1 MKVTRRKFLKSV
13 ATLIGVGIGTTATP
27 MRLAATTEHAPKSPP
42 AMAAKKPAAQPIRAL
57 APKPAAK
64 NTIIKPVA
72 RAAAV
77 TPAKI
82 HSPAQTGDIPPKKQA
97 TQTVDDNANAMA
109 KTGLYAPILMYHH
122 IGGKPGPYNV
132 SITEFNMQM
141 RWLNE
146 HDYVTVS
153 IDQIAAALRGKGTLP
168 AKPVAITFDDGWRN
182 QLNAL
187 PIMQDYG
194 FTATFYLVA
203 NYITPKSNYFFDWG
217 HVETVVNYG
226 HQLGSHSGQHL
237 AETRFSGDAL
247 TKDVTAARDVIKQ
260 HLGLTTT
267 THAYPY
273 GITNTT
279 VMKAV
284 ANAGYTAAVGV
295 WGHVTQSLG
304 QIYKLHR
311 LDARGGITQS
321 NFGNLIQGI
330 LTQHNDTP
338 TSVPSLTEIAPEAP
352 SARLGPDSR

>member
-13 ATLIGVGIGTTATP
+13 VTLIGVGIDTAATP
-27 MRLAATTEHAPKSPP
+27 VRLAATAEHAPKSPP
-42 AMAAKKPAAQPIRAL
+42 AMAAKKPAA
-57 APKPAAK
+57 K
-64 NTIIKPVA
+64 NTITKPVV
-72 RAAAV
+72 RTIRI
-77 TPAKI
+77 TPSKL
-82 HSPAQTGDIPPKKQA
+82 HSP
-97 TQTVDDNANAMA
+97 TQTDDVTQQTETPKPVDDSANETVKA
-109 KTGLYAPILMYHH
+109 GLYAPILMYHH
-122 IGGKPGPYNV
+122 IGDKPGPYNI

-141 RWLNE
+141 RWLSA

-153 IDQIAAALRGKGTLP
+153 IDQIAAALRGKGTLS
-168 AKPVAITFDDGWRN
+168 AKSVAITFDDGWRN

-237 AETRFSGDAL
+237 VETRFSGAAL

-260 HLGLTTT
+260 HLGLITT

-273 GITNTT
+273 GITNAA

-284 ANAGYTAAVGV
+284 VNAGYTAAVGV
-295 WGHVTQSLG
+295 WGRATQSLG
-304 QIYKLHR
+304 QIYNLHR
-311 LDARGGITQS
+311 LDACGGITQTS
-321 NFGNLIQGI
+321 FGKLMQGI
-330 LTQHNDTP
+330 LTQRNDMP
-338 TSVPSLTEIAPEAP
+338 AAGPSLTEIAPEAP
-352 SARLGPDSR
+352 NARLGPDSR